1 MATVEQI
8 DRDIAVIEE
17 AVSAIATELESTC
30 ISYLTALGQAVG
42 KQLMLATYHLCTQG
56 YPQQFV
62 SLSLKERQQLQQ
74 KIRKLGQEAA
84 EQLLEHIQADDSDSL
99 EFSFLQKEADL
110 EPTKRERFANPI
122 ELGKWQQQVER
133 AIASTLRML
142 SSKSNSVL
150 QQAGMLPDK
159 LPLSPLLEAA
169 TSSLEATPEAINGP
183 PNLLNL
189 LVETDSDRESQ
200 ESTVTQVTAIHLR
213 LVEIEFADATVR
225 AGRNQIRN
233 LLGKLT
239 KIERD
244 YQKKQRE
251 REVADAEAAWR
262 ASWFEA

>member
-17 AVSAIATELESTC
+17 AVKAIATELESAYTT
-30 ISYLTALGQAVG
+30 YLAALGQAVT

-56 YPQQFV
+56 YPQKFV
-62 SLSLKERQQLQQ
+62 DLSFNERQQLQQ

-84 EQLLEHIQADDSDSL
+84 ERLLEHTEADDEF
-99 EFSFLQKEADL
+99 EFSFLQEEKEV
-110 EPTKRERFANPI
+110 EPANQERFTNPV
-122 ELGKWQQQVER
+122 ELVKWQQQVER
-133 AIASTLRML
+133 AIASTLKVL

-150 QQAGMLPDK
+150 QQAGILPDK

-169 TSSLEATPEAINGP
+169 TSSLEATPEAINGT

-189 LVETDSDRESQ
+189 LVETDSDRETQ
-200 ESTVTQVTAIHLR
+200 ESTVTQITAIHLR
-213 LVEIEFADATVR
+213 LVEIELADVTVR
-225 AGRNQIRN
+225 AGRSQIRN
-233 LLGKLT
+233 LLAKLS

-251 REVADAEAAWR
+251 RDVAEAEAAWR
-262 ASWFEA
+262 ASWFEE

>member
-17 AVSAIATELESTC
+17 AVNAIATELESAY

-62 SLSLKERQQLQQ
+62 SLSLNERQQLQQ

-84 EQLLEHIQADDSDSL
+84 ERLLEHIEADDSL
-99 EFSFLQKEADL
+99 EFSFLQEQAL
-110 EPTKRERFANPI
+110 ETVNKERFANPI
-122 ELGKWQQQVER
+122 ELVNWQHRVER
-133 AIASTLRML
+133 AIASTLKML
-142 SSKSNSVL
+142 SSKSNNVL
-150 QQAGMLPDK
+150 QQAGILPNK

-189 LVETDSDRESQ
+189 LVETDSERESQ
-200 ESTVTQVTAIHLR
+200 ESSVTQITAIHLR

-233 LLGKLT
+233 LLGKVS

-251 REVADAEAAWR
+251 RDVAEAEAAWR
-262 ASWFEA
+262 SSWFEE

>member
-17 AVSAIATELESTC
+17 AVNAIATELEGTY

-62 SLSLKERQQLQQ
+62 SLSLNERQQLQQ

-84 EQLLEHIQADDSDSL
+84 ERLREHTEADDSL
-99 EFSFLQKEADL
+99 EFSFLQEKADL
-110 EPTKRERFANPI
+110 ETVNKERFANPI
-122 ELGKWQQQVER
+122 ELVKWQHRVER
-133 AIASTLRML
+133 AIASTLKML
-142 SSKSNSVL
+142 SSKSNNVL
-150 QQAGMLPDK
+150 QQAGILPNK

-189 LVETDSDRESQ
+189 LVETDSERESQ
-200 ESTVTQVTAIHLR
+200 ESSVTQITAIHLR

-233 LLGKLT
+233 LLGKVS

-251 REVADAEAAWR
+251 RDVAEAEAAWR
-262 ASWFEA
+262 SSWFES